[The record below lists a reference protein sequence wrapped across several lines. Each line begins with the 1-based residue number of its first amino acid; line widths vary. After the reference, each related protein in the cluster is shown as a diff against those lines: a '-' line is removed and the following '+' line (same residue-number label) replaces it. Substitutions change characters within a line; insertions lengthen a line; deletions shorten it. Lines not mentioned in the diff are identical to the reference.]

1 MAQYDVFLNPEG
13 SGYLLD
19 VQSDLLD
26 GLSTRLVIPLL
37 PSSQAPKP
45 AARLNPV
52 MNIKDEAHVM
62 ATQFM
67 GSRASKTSDG
77 SCNNLGPDAR
87 QHHCS
92 HRYAYA
98 WILAANPRFLSHHI
112 SESVHL
118 GALGVLKHHP

>member
-1 MAQYDVFLNPEG
+1 MAQFDVFQNPEG

-37 PSSQAPKP
+37 PALQAPKP

-52 MNIKDEAHVM
+52 VNIKDEAHVM

-67 GSRASKTSDG
+67 AAVPQKLLTTHVAS
-77 SCNNLGPDAR
+77 
-87 QHHCS
+87 
-92 HRYAYA
+92 
-98 WILAANPRFLSHHI
+98 AAQMRDEITAAIDMLTHGF
-112 SESVHL
+112 
-118 GALGVLKHHP
+118 